1 MPRVDDA
8 RVYAHTV
15 LFFTF
20 SSPLLPSSRLSRYAP
35 DRASLLPFN
44 TCSNKQGVEV
54 ENLRTTDSF
63 LLHDET
69 KGKLVWAEVG
79 SDRRKKGR
87 KGEENMETVFWRVP
101 RGRLLFFF
109 FFFFMFINAS
119 YVYRFH
125 SSKRDNDTD
134 LCQLS
139 LTIPFRFSSS
149 TEYVLLW

>member
-20 SSPLLPSSRLSRYAP
+20 SSPLLSSPSRLSRYAP

-139 LTIPFRFSSS
+139 LTIPFRFSFSH
-149 TEYVLLW
+149 

>member
-20 SSPLLPSSRLSRYAP
+20 SSPLLSLAAFALRARSSIPSPLQHLFQQTRGGGGEFKKLA
-35 DRASLLPFN
+35 
-44 TCSNKQGVEV
+44 
-54 ENLRTTDSF
+54 LRILFFSTTKGN
-63 LLHDET
+63 E
-69 KGKLVWAEVG
+69 GKLVWAEVG

-139 LTIPFRFSSS
+139 LTIPFRFSFSH
-149 TEYVLLW
+149 

>member
-1 MPRVDDA
+1 MRACTRTP
-8 RVYAHTV
+8 
-15 LFFTF
+15 
-20 SSPLLPSSRLSRYAP
+20 SSSSPSPLLSSPSRLSRYAP

-54 ENLRTTDSF
+54 ENLRNSLYGF
-63 LLHDET
+63 FSSPRRRET

>member
-1 MPRVDDA
+1 MMRACTRTP
-8 RVYAHTV
+8 
-15 LFFTF
+15 
-20 SSPLLPSSRLSRYAP
+20 SSSSPSPLLSSPSRLSRYAP

-79 SDRRKKGR
+79 SDRRKEGR

-139 LTIPFRFSSS
+139 LTIPFRFSFSH
-149 TEYVLLW
+149 

>member
-20 SSPLLPSSRLSRYAP
+20 SSPLLSLAAFALRARSSIPSPLQHLFQQTRGGGGEFKKVR
-35 DRASLLPFN
+35 F
-44 TCSNKQGVEV
+44 
-54 ENLRTTDSF
+54 TDSF
-63 LLHDET
+63 LLHDE
-69 KGKLVWAEVG
+69 GKRRENSFGRKWAPI
-79 SDRRKKGR
+79 RRKKGR

-139 LTIPFRFSSS
+139 LTIPFRFSFSH
-149 TEYVLLW
+149 

>member
-1 MPRVDDA
+1 MRACTRTP
-8 RVYAHTV
+8 
-15 LFFTF
+15 
-20 SSPLLPSSRLSRYAP
+20 SSSSPSPLLSSPSRLSRYAP

>member
-20 SSPLLPSSRLSRYAP
+20 SSPLLSLAAFALRARSSIPSPLQHLFQQTRGGGGEFKNYGFFSSSRR
-35 DRASLLPFN
+35 N
-44 TCSNKQGVEV
+44 E
-54 ENLRTTDSF
+54 
-63 LLHDET
+63 
-69 KGKLVWAEVG
+69 GKTRLGG
-79 SDRRKKGR
+79 SGPDRRKEGR

-139 LTIPFRFSSS
+139 LTIPFRFSFSH
-149 TEYVLLW
+149 

>member
-20 SSPLLPSSRLSRYAP
+20 SSPLLSLAAFALRARSSIPSPLQHLFQQTRGGGGEFKKLALRILFFFTTKRRENSFGRKWAP
-35 DRASLLPFN
+35 I
-44 TCSNKQGVEV
+44 
-54 ENLRTTDSF
+54 
-63 LLHDET
+63 
-69 KGKLVWAEVG
+69 
-79 SDRRKKGR
+79 RRKKGR

-139 LTIPFRFSSS
+139 LTIPFRFSFSH
-149 TEYVLLW
+149 

>member
-1 MPRVDDA
+1 MRACTRTP
-8 RVYAHTV
+8 
-15 LFFTF
+15 
-20 SSPLLPSSRLSRYAP
+20 SSSSPSPLLSSPSRLSRYAP

-79 SDRRKKGR
+79 SDRRKEGR

>member
-79 SDRRKKGR
+79 SDPKEERKEGR
-87 KGEENMETVFWRVP
+87 GKYGNGVLEGSARSP
-101 RGRLLFFF
+101 L
-109 FFFFMFINAS
+109 
-119 YVYRFH
+119 
-125 SSKRDNDTD
+125 
-134 LCQLS
+134 
-139 LTIPFRFSSS
+139 
-149 TEYVLLW
+149 VLLLLLLHVY